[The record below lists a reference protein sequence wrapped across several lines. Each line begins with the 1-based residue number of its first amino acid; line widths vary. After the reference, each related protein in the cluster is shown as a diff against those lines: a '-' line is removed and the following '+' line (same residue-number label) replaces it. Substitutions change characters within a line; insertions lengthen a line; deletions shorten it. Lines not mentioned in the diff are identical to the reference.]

1 MQNATSSDH
10 GRPLNR
16 HEFTQTSGTGHAWGR
31 FSQCEAHSVL
41 SFLWKGTALKV
52 WKQTNTRVRN
62 EHHLMPRSRLFLC
75 ISHIVIVRFCIL
87 YFMSTLAGVTRDLF
101 HMSPLPVND
110 TIFFLFFHS
119 LCWHVKDFLSLCF
132 WLRRAI
138 NPCTAFQ
145 HINCA
150 GLFFP
155 HMECML

>member
-1 MQNATSSDH
+1 MSHSLNFHSTST
-10 GRPLNR
+10 GYWQRREGVVFRKALNWLN
-16 HEFTQTSGTGHAWGR
+16 FTQTSGTGHAWGR

-62 EHHLMPRSRLFLC
+62 EHHRMPRSRLFLC

-110 TIFFLFFHS
+110 TTFFLFFS
-119 LCWHVKDFLSLCF
+119 QFLLACEGF
-132 WLRRAI
+132 LVTLLLI
-138 NPCTAFQ
+138 KTCN
-145 HINCA
+145 
-150 GLFFP
+150 
-155 HMECML
+155 